1 MTDESEMP
9 VRAPTLYNWQD
20 IPREYVRPGIERAGL
35 GGEGVVCQFGW
46 VEPGAA
52 LRPHKHDHEQI
63 VMILEGDCIYHV
75 GGVPHQCT
83 RGSFVRVPPHTE
95 HYIEVTGT
103 ETVLNLDI
111 FAPVPPEYA
120 HLLDHQR
127 PEWRG

>member
-1 MTDESEMP
+1 MSDTSVKP
-9 VRAPTLYNWQD
+9 LRGPALYNWND

-75 GGVPHQCT
+75 GGVPHKCT
-83 RGSFVRVPPHTE
+83 KGSFVRVPAHTE

-111 FAPVPPEYA
+111 FAPVPAEYA

-127 PEWRG
+127 PEWQT